1 MKIRQNIQKKQG
13 GGIIYTPFIPSYQD
27 YATSDNDLR
36 TESTA
41 GKIGDLQKEILSV
54 LQENGLPS
62 DVGTF
67 LSTAQNFLRRAE
79 MTGDWSM
86 NDFIRVQSMA
96 NRVAHNKGLFDAA
109 TKQLTEKGNWNEV
122 AIDNRGYIYAMD
134 KEGKVTKLNPLE
146 YYQKRDQYEVMTN
159 NDLLEYR
166 SNYNSFNS
174 SMINDASGAATVN
187 DIVEYAK
194 NIVMDFGTTSISGY
208 TNSEL
213 AQMDQALNTLL
224 YGGPTGYYKF
234 KKEMQ
239 VDDSGASM
247 AINYLISAL
256 PANMRQLLRAKT
268 AAENQDPNV
277 HSIDLLVNILGHH
290 TSQSTEVTFDSAAT
304 KNAGIG
310 ADSTSGTPVERELAE
325 SYVDGEGL
333 GEGQQ
338 IRITPPGSE
347 THLLTFGQSANTILT
362 KDKSTSL
369 GTTTLDRVLTDGYG
383 IGVIGRK
390 DSISFGDQLLD
401 PSDYDNIMYDDSAPL
416 YRVNLPYDDSSG
428 RIVPR
433 LDLIEEATKLKEEID
448 NEGITDVGYL
458 KELVEQRFEGKA
470 TYNPQTG
477 SIDFIKTM
485 PFLTFRA
492 IARRNDADFNKESK
506 YLYHLTRDEGSRIS
520 ELYNNVIKYK
530 NREGTG
536 DEIGTGA
543 KARKGKM
550 YSGNIFIPIDNRL
563 GAVPIYN
570 NTLAPRDRYYNVTQQ
585 ATLQTAQRAMQSQT
599 EPPKTNFSR

>member
-27 YATSDNDLR
+27 YAASDNDPR
-36 TESTA
+36 TNSDA
-41 GKIGDLQKEILSV
+41 GKIGDLQKEILDV

-62 DVGTF
+62 DVSAF
-67 LSTAQNFLRRAE
+67 LGTAQTFLRRAE

-146 YYQKRDQYEVMTN
+146 YYQKRDQYEAMTN

-166 SNYNSFNS
+166 SDYNSFDS

-194 NIVMDFGTTSISGY
+194 NIVMDFGTTSVSGY

-213 AQMDQALNTLL
+213 AQMDQALNKLL
-224 YGGPTGYYKF
+224 YGGPTGFYKF
-234 KKEMQ
+234 KQEMQ
-239 VDDSGASM
+239 IDDSGASM

-268 AAENQDPNV
+268 AAENQDPNI

-290 TSQSTEVTFDSAAT
+290 IDRSTEVSFDSAAT
-304 KNAGIG
+304 KSAGIG

-369 GTTTLDRVLTDGYG
+369 GATTLDRVLTDGYG

-458 KELVEQRFEGKA
+458 KELVEQRFNGEA
-470 TYNPQTG
+470 TYNSQTG

-506 YLYHLTRDEGSRIS
+506 YLYHLTRDEGDRVS
-520 ELYNNVIKYK
+520 ELYDNVIKYK

-563 GAVPIYN
+563 GAVAIYN

-585 ATLQTAQRAMQSQT
+585 ATLQTTQRAMQSQT

>member
-27 YATSDNDLR
+27 YATSDNNSQ

-41 GKIGDLQKEILSV
+41 GKIEDIQKEILDV

-62 DVGTF
+62 DVSAF
-67 LSTAQNFLRRAE
+67 LGTAQSFLRRAE

-122 AIDNRGYIYAMD
+122 AIDNCGYIYAMD
-134 KEGKVTKLNPLE
+134 KEGTVTKLNPLE
-146 YYQKRDQYEVMTN
+146 YYQKRDQYEAMTN

-174 SMINDASGAATVN
+174 SMINDVSGAATVN

-194 NIVMDFGTTSISGY
+194 NIVMDFGTTSVSGY

-213 AQMDQALNTLL
+213 AQMDKALNTLL
-224 YGGPTGYYKF
+224 YGGPTGFYKF
-234 KKEMQ
+234 KQEMQ

-256 PANMRQLLRAKT
+256 PANMKQLLMAKT

-290 TSQSTEVTFDSAAT
+290 TDRSIDVSFDSAAT
-304 KNAGIG
+304 KSAGIG
-310 ADSTSGTPVERELAE
+310 ADSTSETPVERELAE

-401 PSDYDNIMYDDSAPL
+401 PSDYDNVMYDDSAPL

-485 PFLTFRA
+485 PFLTFKA

-563 GAVPIYN
+563 GAVSIYN

>member
-27 YATSDNDLR
+27 YATSDNDPR
-36 TESTA
+36 TNSDA
-41 GKIGDLQKEILSV
+41 GKIGDLQKEILGV

-146 YYQKRDQYEVMTN
+146 YYQKRDQYEAMTN

-166 SNYNSFNS
+166 SDYNSFDS

-194 NIVMDFGTTSISGY
+194 NIVMDFGTTSVSGY

-213 AQMDQALNTLL
+213 GQMDQALNTLL

-239 VDDSGASM
+239 IDDSGASM

-256 PANMRQLLRAKT
+256 PANMRQLLKAKT

-277 HSIDLLVNILGHH
+277 HSVDLLVNILGHH
-290 TSQSTEVTFDSAAT
+290 TSRSTEVSFDSAAT
-304 KNAGIG
+304 KSTGIG
-310 ADSTSGTPVERELAE
+310 ADSTTTKEDTYLEHLVSGSTLGNYQDFRIAPLGSQVSLNIKGQNAGPL
-325 SYVDGEGL
+325 VDRQGDAVQQNNLQVLLNSVYGFQVTDKNSVTFGSQIIKPEDYDKIVWDGTSQITRVFL
-333 GEGQQ
+333 PAKTTADGQIVPNFDLLSQ
-338 IRITPPGSE
+338 MEEFQKEIDAIGGQITPNIQQQLNEYFQGAVFFNPE
-347 THLLTFGQSANTILT
+347 TQKLQVHDSLIKPFLSISAYTNSHTMGNLNTDDRFLSPV
-362 KDKSTSL
+362 DKSTGKAIKSKYESITEYHTLYGDEL
-369 GTTTLDRVLTDGYG
+369 GKDRLVKQPGARKNRFYKGNVYIPIISQT
-383 IGVIGRK
+383 IGV
-390 DSISFGDQLLD
+390 
-401 PSDYDNIMYDDSAPL
+401 
-416 YRVNLPYDDSSG
+416 
-428 RIVPR
+428 
-433 LDLIEEATKLKEEID
+433 
-448 NEGITDVGYL
+448 
-458 KELVEQRFEGKA
+458 
-470 TYNPQTG
+470 
-477 SIDFIKTM
+477 
-485 PFLTFRA
+485 
-492 IARRNDADFNKESK
+492 
-506 YLYHLTRDEGSRIS
+506 HLTSGQENPKSAYSDVNGSVERQDI
-520 ELYNNVIKYK
+520 I
-530 NREGTG
+530 T
-536 DEIGTGA
+536 TW
-543 KARKGKM
+543 
-550 YSGNIFIPIDNRL
+550 
-563 GAVPIYN
+563 
-570 NTLAPRDRYYNVTQQ
+570 
-585 ATLQTAQRAMQSQT
+585 
-599 EPPKTNFSR
+599 

>member
-27 YATSDNDLR
+27 YATSDNNSKTNSD
-36 TESTA
+36 A
-41 GKIGDLQKEILSV
+41 GKLGDLQKEILDV

-146 YYQKRDQYEVMTN
+146 YYQKRDQYQAMTN

-166 SNYNSFNS
+166 SDYNPFNS

-194 NIVMDFGTTSISGY
+194 NIVMDFGTTSVSGY

-213 AQMDQALNTLL
+213 TQMDQALNTLL

-239 VDDSGASM
+239 IDDSGAAM

-256 PANMRQLLRAKT
+256 PANMRQLLMAKT

-277 HSIDLLVNILGHH
+277 HSVDLLVNILGHH
-290 TSQSTEVTFDSAAT
+290 VDRSIDVSFDSAAT
-304 KNAGIG
+304 KSAGIG
-310 ADSTSGTPVERELAE
+310 ADSESQKQVERTLAE
-325 SYVDGEGL
+325 RYVDGNGL
-333 GEGQQ
+333 GQHQWIE
-338 IRITPPGSE
+338 IRPWDSNAS
-347 THLLTFGQSANTILT
+347 LMVMGQSAQTIMDKDLKTPLPTSTLT
-362 KDKSTSL
+362 QVFTQ
-369 GTTTLDRVLTDGYG
+369 GYG
-383 IGVIGRK
+383 IGGVTRK
-390 DSISFGDQLLD
+390 DSVSFGDQLLN
-401 PSDYDNIMYDDSAPL
+401 PGDYDKVVYDSSTPL
-416 YRVNLPYDDSSG
+416 YRVIMPYKTVSG
-428 RIVPR
+428 RIVP
-433 LDLIEEATKLKEEID
+433 DLELVEIANTLQKDLEEQ
-448 NEGITDVGYL
+448 GITDPGYIS
-458 KELVEQRFEGKA
+458 ELVNEYFQGKA
-470 TYNPQTG
+470 TYNAQDGT
-477 SIDFIKTM
+477 IEFKQQM
-485 PFLTFRA
+485 PFLTFGA
-492 IARRNDADFNKESK
+492 IVGGKTVSFNKDSK
-506 YLYHLTRDEGSRIS
+506 FVYNLDRNEGAFVKDI
-520 ELYNNVIKYK
+520 YNNTVQFGNQFGTGEEIGDYK
-530 NREGTG
+530 N
-536 DEIGTGA
+536 
-543 KARKGKM
+543 ARKGNL
-550 YSGNIFIPIDNRL
+550 YIGNIFIPIDNSL
-563 GAVPIYN
+563 AGASIFN
-570 NTLAPRDRYYNVTQQ
+570 NDTAPASRYQDMTATAEANAYTRAVQQ
-585 ATLQTAQRAMQSQT
+585 SSQ
-599 EPPKTNFSR
+599 PRTNF

>member
-13 GGIIYTPFIPSYQD
+13 GGIIYTPFIPSHQD
-27 YATSDNDLR
+27 YATSDNDPR
-36 TESTA
+36 TNSNA
-41 GKIGDLQKEILSV
+41 GKIGDLQKEILGV

-62 DVGTF
+62 DVSTF

-122 AIDNRGYIYAMD
+122 AIDNHGYIYAMD

-146 YYQKRDQYEVMTN
+146 YYQKRDQYEAMTN

-166 SNYNSFNS
+166 SDYNSFNS

-194 NIVMDFGTTSISGY
+194 NIVMDFGTTSVSGY

-213 AQMDQALNTLL
+213 AQMDQALNKLL

-234 KKEMQ
+234 KQEMQ
-239 VDDSGASM
+239 IDDSGASM

-256 PANMRQLLRAKT
+256 PANMKQLLMAKT
-268 AAENQDPNV
+268 AAENQDPRI
-277 HSIDLLVNILGHH
+277 HSADLLVNILGHH
-290 TSQSTEVTFDSAAT
+290 IDRSTEVSFDSAAT
-304 KNAGIG
+304 KSAGIG

-338 IRITPPGSE
+338 IRITPSGSE

-369 GTTTLDRVLTDGYG
+369 GATTLDRVLTDGYG

-458 KELVEQRFEGKA
+458 KELVEQRFNGEA

-485 PFLTFRA
+485 PFLTFKA
-492 IARRNDADFNKESK
+492 VARRNDADFDKESK
-506 YLYHLTRDEGSRIS
+506 YLYHLTRDEGSRVS
-520 ELYNNVIKYK
+520 ELYDNVIKYK

-563 GAVPIYN
+563 GAVAIYN

-585 ATLQTAQRAMQSQT
+585 ATLQTAQRAIQSQT